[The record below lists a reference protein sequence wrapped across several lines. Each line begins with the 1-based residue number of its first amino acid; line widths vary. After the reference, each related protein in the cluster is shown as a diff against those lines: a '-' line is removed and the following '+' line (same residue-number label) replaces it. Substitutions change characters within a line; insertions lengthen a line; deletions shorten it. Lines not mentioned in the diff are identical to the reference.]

1 MEQDEINEFDWY
13 YKRKF
18 VKNKLISGNT
28 EGERE
33 TFLSGTDDLYNMIVV
48 KKFSKCNNNN
58 NNNNSSNKNSKSIKI
73 LKEIYFLACSKKNGY
88 FVEIID
94 TFFSK
99 DNNHLFIIF
108 PAEGSDLHDIIN
120 DDDDY
125 RKKYPN
131 FPRLITFQIVCGLKF
146 LHEKNLSHNDIKPKN
161 IIIPGKAKVKICD
174 MGSTSKISTIK
185 YGGTNGYLSPQALL
199 GKVRTKE
206 DDMWSV
212 GVVFLELLKKETEI
226 FKIKINENIKK
237 REMINEEILKYLLEK
252 FYDIK
257 IPDYDWNNNI
267 NYNQIKNWIKQGS
280 YDIFESKLKS
290 NLLADINEEDRD
302 LIENLLQINPAKRMN
317 ADNFLKLP
325 LFEGL
330 KIKDFEFNYSDD
342 DYNKYFVVSEP
353 KNFEDFK
360 KYHEEIKEKFIG
372 ISIFDKDTDL
382 N

>member
-1 MEQDEINEFDWY
+1 
-13 YKRKF
+13 
-18 VKNKLISGNT
+18 
-28 EGERE
+28 
-33 TFLSGTDDLYNMIVV
+33 
-48 KKFSKCNNNN
+48 
-58 NNNNSSNKNSKSIKI
+58 
-73 LKEIYFLACSKKNGY
+73 
-88 FVEIID
+88 
-94 TFFSK
+94 
-99 DNNHLFIIF
+99 
-108 PAEGSDLHDIIN
+108 
-120 DDDDY
+120 
-125 RKKYPN
+125 
-131 FPRLITFQIVCGLKF
+131 
-146 LHEKNLSHNDIKPKN
+146 
-161 IIIPGKAKVKICD
+161 

-185 YGGTNGYLSPQALL
+185 NGGTDGYLSPQALL

-212 GVVFLELLKKETEI
+212 GVVFLELLKKETGI
-226 FKIKINENIKK
+226 FQTKINENIKK
-237 REMINEEILKYLLEK
+237 KEIINEEILKYLLEN
-252 FYDIK
+252 FYDIR
-257 IPDYDWNNNI
+257 IPDNDWNNNI

-317 ADNFLKLP
+317 ADNFLKSP

-342 DYNKYFVVSEP
+342 DYNKYFVVNKP

-372 ISIFDKDTDL
+372 ISIFDEDTDL

>member
-48 KKFSKCNNNN
+48 KKFCKCNN

-73 LKEIYFLACSKKNGY
+73 LQEIYFLACSKKNGY

-108 PAEGSDLHDIIN
+108 RAEGSDLYDIIN
-120 DDDDY
+120 SDDDY

-161 IIIPGKAKVKICD
+161 IIIPGRAKVKICD

-185 YGGTNGYLSPQALL
+185 YGGTNGYSSPQALL

-212 GVVFLELLKKETEI
+212 GVVFLELLKKETGI
-226 FKIKINENIKK
+226 FEIKINENIKE
-237 REMINEEILKYLLEK
+237 REMINEEILKYLLEN

-257 IPDYDWNNNI
+257 IPYYDWNNNI
-267 NYNQIKNWIKQGS
+267 NYNLIKNWIKQGS

-290 NLLADINEEDRD
+290 NLLADINKEDRD

-342 DYNKYFVVSEP
+342 DYNKYFVVNKP

-372 ISIFDKDTDL
+372 ISIFDEDTDL